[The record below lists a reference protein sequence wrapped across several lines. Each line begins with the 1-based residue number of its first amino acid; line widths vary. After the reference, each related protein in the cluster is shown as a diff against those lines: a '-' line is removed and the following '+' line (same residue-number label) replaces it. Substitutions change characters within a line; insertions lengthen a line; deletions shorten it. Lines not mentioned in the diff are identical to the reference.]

1 MAYRFRKVGLRLNI
15 NDGGAYHDDN
25 IAETSDIRLEH
36 ASLEWGTDK
45 CKVRTFPKNLAMGGR
60 TQAEPAGPVLE

>member
-1 MAYRFRKVGLRLNI
+1 MAYGFRKVGLRLNI

-36 ASLEWGTDK
+36 ASLEWGQTD
-45 CKVRTFPKNLAMGGR
+45 VRKERSPRTWRMGGR
-60 TQAEPAGPVLE
+60 TQAEPAGPVLG